1 MPYVSESNSDPN
13 VTVKVSRNGNVVNV
27 SAPDG
32 RIRSQYGYRS
42 RSLTPAEERGIGV
55 ASSWGNVKSL
65 IAFYEEAGRQEF
77 GRGPDRAFVVND
89 RDYTEQANKRAEYD
103 TSIVLKSPYGLESY
117 KTHGCLSI
125 TGVTAVKPPL
135 WPSDAVISS
144 MAASQIRR
152 IAPSQ
157 SEINLTRSLGELRD
171 FPAMLKASNYRPSS
185 FKSAGAA
192 YLNVAFGINPT
203 LSDVQKLAE
212 TVVSA
217 APILSA
223 YVRQEKRRMRKSGRQ
238 ELWSYSDSGELA
250 VKVGHTTNEYWSTN
264 GISMKLSYLMGTS
277 PSGRSNVVAPVFQ
290 WSLTGRQ
297 EVRTSSTYEYFIPAP
312 EGLDGRLSRAVKLAR
327 RLVGGGVDAT
337 TIYDLTPYSWLVDW
351 FFDVGGL
358 ISYQQNCVDNQLVA
372 IRKSFSIVETLDA
385 SVRMSGFN
393 HVPGVV
399 VGAYPLISASVSGGL
414 NQTATLRHK
423 KLRRRAGNPYSISPT
438 WTDMSRQQWA
448 ILASMGLARGE
459 GVAIKR

>member
-1 MPYVSESNSDPN
+1 MPYVSESSSDPD

-32 RIRSQYGYRS
+32 RSRSQYGYRS
-42 RSLTPAEERGIGV
+42 KSLTAAEERGVGK

-65 IAFYEEAGRQEF
+65 IAFYEEAGRHELGQS
-77 GRGPDRAFVVND
+77 PDRAFLVND
-89 RDYTEQANKRAEYD
+89 RDYTEQKNARAEYE
-103 TSIVLKSPYGLESY
+103 TSISLNSPYGPVGY

-125 TGVTAVKPPL
+125 TGVTLKPPA
-135 WPSDAVISS
+135 WPSDATISS
-144 MAASQIRR
+144 MAATQIRR

-171 FPAMLKASNYRPSS
+171 FPAMLKASNYKPSS
-185 FKSAGAA
+185 FKSAGSA

-217 APILSA
+217 APILDA

-238 ELWSYSDSGELA
+238 ELWSYSNSGETA
-250 VKVGHTTNEYWSTN
+250 VKVGHTTNEYWALE
-264 GISMKLSYLMGTS
+264 GISMKLSWLMGTS
-277 PSGRSNVVAPVFQ
+277 PSSRSDVVAPVFQ
-290 WSLTGRQ
+290 WSLAGRQ

-312 EGLDGRLSRAVKLAR
+312 EGLDGRMSRAVKLAR

-372 IRKSFSIVETLDA
+372 IRKSFSVVETLDA
-385 SVRMSGFN
+385 SVRVSGFN
-393 HVPGVV
+393 HVPGSIA
-399 VGAYPLISASVSGGL
+399 GAYPFISASVSGGL

-448 ILASMGLARGE
+448 ILASMGLSRGE
-459 GVAIKR
+459 GVPIKR